1 MKQSGFPKSATQK
14 PAIFTKTLLSLIAG
28 AALSANAM
36 AADYKID
43 TEGAHASINFKI
55 PHLGY
60 SWLLGAF
67 NKFEGTFSYDPENL
81 SASKVEVVVDTTSI
95 DSNHVERDK
104 HLRGKDFLDTD
115 KFGQAKFVSTK
126 VTEQND
132 GTFLIDGDLTLHGV
146 TKAITIKASKVGEG
160 KDPWGGYRAGFA
172 GTAELRLKDFGI
184 PEKLGPASSVVMLDL
199 HVEGVRQ

>member
-1 MKQSGFPKSATQK
+1 MKQSGLKKSA
-14 PAIFTKTLLSLIAG
+14 IFSHKTLLSLIAG

-60 SWLLGAF
+60 SWLLGGF
-67 NKFEGTFSYDPENL
+67 NKFEGNFSYDPDNL
-81 SASKVEVVVDTTSI
+81 SAAKVEVVIDTTSI
-95 DSNHVERDK
+95 DSNHAERDK
-104 HLRGKDFLDTD
+104 HLRSKDFLDTD

-126 VTEQND
+126 VTDQGD
-132 GTFLIDGDLTLHGV
+132 GSFLIDGDLTLHGV
-146 TKAITIKASKVGEG
+146 TKAITIDASKVGEG
-160 KDPWGGYRAGFA
+160 TDPWGGYRAGFA

-184 PEKLGPASSVVMLDL
+184 PEKLGPASTVVTLDL